1 MKLGKIGD
9 KVTVKNGYGRNFLL
23 KGGKALRASKE
34 NIELVNKKKIELNKK
49 DEQTKKEFLEIA
61 KKIEN
66 KKISFYKESK
76 DNGELYGSIKPK
88 EISTA
93 FINELKVEVG
103 PSQIELK
110 QEINKIGEY
119 KININLYSAYLMTSL
134 LLPKML
140 EKKKGSIVIVSSA
153 ASNVKGAPNRFI
165 YGTTKAALNGFVKA
179 IAVDHVKDGIRCN
192 AILPGTVETPSW
204 EGRVN
209 MAEDPNK
216 ARKDFIARQAM
227 GRLAQPE
234 EIAKLA
240 VYLASDESD
249 FVTGTLN
256 LIDGGWTL

>member
-1 MKLGKIGD
+1 MRLI
-9 KVTVKNGYGRNFLL
+9 
-23 KGGKALRASKE
+23 
-34 NIELVNKKKIELNKK
+34 
-49 DEQTKKEFLEIA
+49 
-61 KKIEN
+61 N
-66 KKISFYKESK
+66 KKIIVTAAAQGIGKATALAFAKEGAK
-76 DNGELYGSIKPK
+76 V
-88 EISTA
+88 TA
-93 FINELKVEVG
+93 TDINENKLSELSLENKDINTFVLDSTNKNDVENFGKKIDDIDVLFHAVG
-103 PSQIELK
+103 FVHHGTIMNCSSE
-110 QEINKIGEY
+110 EFYNSM
-119 KININLYSAYLMTSL
+119 NINVYSAYLMTTN

-140 EKKKGSIVIVSSA
+140 EKKKGNIIIVSSA

-179 IAVDHVKDGIRCN
+179 MAVDYVKEGIRCN

-209 MAEDPNK
+209 MADDPK
-216 ARKDFIARQAM
+216 QARIDFINRQAM

-234 EIAKLA
+234 EIASLG